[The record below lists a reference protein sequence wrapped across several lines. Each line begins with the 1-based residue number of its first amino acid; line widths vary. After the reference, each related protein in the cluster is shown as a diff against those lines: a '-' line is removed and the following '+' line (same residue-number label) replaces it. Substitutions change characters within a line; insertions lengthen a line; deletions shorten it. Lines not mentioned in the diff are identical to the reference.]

1 MERLAFF
8 DPTVCCNGSRMLLA
22 TDITVQRVAKN
33 KERLM
38 EVLWSV
44 WQREEE
50 AKPREDPEAEV
61 VPSPNLVLPP
71 AAGEPEGPSGGD
83 VDMEDVAA

>member
-1 MERLAFF
+1 
-8 DPTVCCNGSRMLLA
+8 
-22 TDITVQRVAKN
+22 
-33 KERLM
+33 M

-50 AKPREDPEAEV
+50 AKPREEPEADV

-71 AAGEPEGPSGGD
+71 TGAELEGPSGGD
-83 VDMEDVAA
+83 VDMEDVAQ